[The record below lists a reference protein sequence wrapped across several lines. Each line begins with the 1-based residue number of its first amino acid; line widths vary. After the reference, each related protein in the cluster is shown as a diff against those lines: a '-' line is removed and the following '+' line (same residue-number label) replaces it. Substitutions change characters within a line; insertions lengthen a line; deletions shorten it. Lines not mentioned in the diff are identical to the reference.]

1 MENIMTA
8 PQKVKS
14 RDTMRRDI
22 NYKKTNT
29 TVKSQTGGDQT
40 IHLKNEQVTE
50 EVKRKKFPRKK

>member
-1 MENIMTA
+1 MTA

-22 NYKKTNT
+22 NYKKTKT